1 MTSYEQFNWAVTDTW
16 NFEEE
21 TSINFYELEND
32 KDYARTWL
40 KEGHVNTTYLWKLTT
55 GNPIKWMEVS

>member
-16 NFEEE
+16 NFEME
-21 TSINFYELEND
+21 TSINFYEFENA

-40 KEGHVNTTYLWKLTT
+40 KEGHVNATYLWKLTT